1 MAYFTEVGSSGHVI
15 ACVHATD
22 RLTYPGEP
30 LFNEET
36 VPERV
41 SFGGEKS
48 SGGGLLAFDGNTRLA
63 RTPYAFRLSKCWC

>member
-36 VPERV
+36 VCPNELT
-41 SFGGEKS
+41 KPA
-48 SGGGLLAFDGNTRLA
+48 GGGLLAFDGNCRLESYYSN
-63 RTPYAFRLSKCWC
+63 T

>member
-1 MAYFTEVGSSGHVI
+1 MAYFTEVGSCGHVI

-36 VPERV
+36 VCPN
-41 SFGGEKS
+41 
-48 SGGGLLAFDGNTRLA
+48 A
-63 RTPYAFRLSKCWC
+63 YM

>member
-36 VPERV
+36 VPKRV
-41 SFGGEKS
+41 HVVNQAVWRRAVGFRWELS
-48 SGGGLLAFDGNTRLA
+48 S
-63 RTPYAFRLSKCWC
+63 

>member
-36 VPERV
+36 VCLNALV
-41 SFGGEKS
+41 G
-48 SGGGLLAFDGNTRLA
+48 T
-63 RTPYAFRLSKCWC
+63 